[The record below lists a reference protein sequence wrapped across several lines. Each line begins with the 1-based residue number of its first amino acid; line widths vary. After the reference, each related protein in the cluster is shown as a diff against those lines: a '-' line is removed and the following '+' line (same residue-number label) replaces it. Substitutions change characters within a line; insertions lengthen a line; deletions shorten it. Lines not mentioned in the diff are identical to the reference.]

1 MNGMGT
7 TDGDAD
13 EVIRRERL
21 LLDPAVRA
29 SAEQVLALLHPDFV
43 EFGASGQRWDGPGV
57 VAALVAETPPADE
70 PAAQLSAIATDRLAD
85 DVILL
90 TYTVRR
96 RGGTSRRSSVWV
108 RGPERGWLL
117 RFHQGTLVG

>member
-1 MNGMGT
+1 MGA
-7 TDGDAD
+7 TDDVD
-13 EVIRRERL
+13 EVVRRERL

-57 VAALVAETPPADE
+57 AAALVAETPAADE
-70 PAAQLSAIATDRLAD
+70 PAAQLSDVAADRLAA

-90 TYTVRR
+90 IYTVHR
-96 RGGTSRRSSVWV
+96 RGGTSRRSSVWLSDS
-108 RGPERGWLL
+108 ERGWLL
-117 RFHQGTLVG
+117 RFHQGTFVE